1 MALDKLERVK
11 VRNNQTGIYTT
22 VHFYKAQD
30 ANYLRR
36 NNLSVVDPRLTGQ
49 EPIAPPTPKKTAEQ
63 QVKEL
68 QAEMGIAQS
77 VEVAANND
85 GIEVIE
91 TPRVAMTPLSEYDVK
106 TLKTIADERGIK
118 YAKTAGKAQMLKL
131 LK

>member
-68 QAEMGIAQS
+68 QAEMGITPDA
-77 VEVAANND
+77 D
-85 GIEVIE
+85 GIEVVE
-91 TPRVAMTPLSEYDVK
+91 APKVEKSLDEMDAKE
-106 TLKTIADERGIK
+106 LKAIADERGIK

>member
-49 EPIAPPTPKKTAEQ
+49 EPIAPPTAKKTAEQ

-68 QAEMGIAQS
+68 QAEMGITPDA
-77 VEVAANND
+77 D

-91 TPRVAMTPLSEYDVK
+91 APKPEKSLDEMDAKE
-106 TLKTIADERGIK
+106 LKVIADERGIK

>member
-68 QAEMGIAQS
+68 QAEMGITPDA
-77 VEVAANND
+77 D

-91 TPRVAMTPLSEYDVK
+91 TPRAAMTPLSEYDVK

>member
-77 VEVAANND
+77 VEVVANND
-85 GIEVIE
+85 GIEVVE
-91 TPRVAMTPLSEYDVK
+91 APKAEKSLDEMDAKE
-106 TLKTIADERGIK
+106 LKAIADERGIT